1 MNLRI
6 LSTCLLIST
15 CVQAEA
21 YRWVDENGVTVYSQ
35 SPPPDGTAEKIKPPP
50 APAEDPDSAQRHLD
64 AEMQRLEDY
73 REDKALAADKANK
86 AAEIRRIKEE
96 NCTKAKANL
105 ENLTVVRQRLA
116 RQPDGSYLPIDENER
131 QAKLE
136 QARRDIDENC
146 K

>member
-15 CVQAEA
+15 GVQAEA

-35 SPPPDGTAEKIKPPP
+35 TPPPDAPTEIIKSPPP
-50 APAEDPDSAQRHLD
+50 PAEDPDAAQGHLD

-73 REDKALAADKANK
+73 REDKALAAEKANK
-86 AAEIRRIKEE
+86 AAEIAHIKEE
-96 NCTKAKANL
+96 NCRKAKANL
-105 ENLTVVRQRLA
+105 ENLTVARQRLA

-131 QAKLE
+131 QAKME
-136 QARRDIDENC
+136 QERRNIDENC